1 MDRLIEDYDIW
12 LVEPGCAPG
21 TGRWGALV
29 TLPRDISAV
38 FPYLN
43 AVLADAQYDHQNQ
56 VLIWTEAGQHYA
68 FRPREIR
75 VARVEDAAEAHKIVS
90 QLVEKVNKVWQER
103 ETITPRFTERK
114 LASVIDIFRLLPQT
128 NCRQCGYLTCMAY
141 AADLRK
147 SGARL
152 EWCFP
157 LSQPEY
163 DEKRKQ
169 ISSLISTD

>member
-1 MDRLIEDYDIW
+1 MDELIADYDIQV
-12 LVEPGCAPG
+12 VEPGCAPG

-29 TLPRDISAV
+29 NLPRDISAV

-56 VLIWTEAGQHYA
+56 VLIWAEAGQHYA

-75 VARVEDAAEAHKIVS
+75 VARVEDAAEAQNIVRR
-90 QLVEKVNKVWQER
+90 LVEKVNKVWQER

-128 NCRQCGYLTCMAY
+128 NCRQCGYLTCIAY

-147 SGARL
+147 SKSRL
-152 EWCFP
+152 ERCLP
-157 LSQPEY
+157 LAQPEY
-163 DEKRKQ
+163 DEKRQK

>member
-1 MDRLIEDYDIW
+1 MDRLIEDYDIQ
-12 LVEPGCAPG
+12 LIEPGCAPG
-21 TGRWGALV
+21 TGRRGALV
-29 TLPRDISAV
+29 SLPNDISAV

-56 VLIWTEAGQHYA
+56 VLIWAEECQQYA

-75 VARVEDAAEAHKIVS
+75 VAHVEDAAEAQKIVS

-128 NCRQCGYLTCMAY
+128 NCRQCGYLTCLAY

-147 SGARL
+147 SRARL
-152 EWCFP
+152 EWCLP
-157 LSQPEY
+157 LSPPEY
-163 DEKRKQ
+163 DENRKR
-169 ISSLISTD
+169 ILSLLTTD